1 MTPLRLQDG
10 GGAPPLQS
18 TPQGSL
24 PRGYAV
30 RLGPHT
36 KVCDG
41 GRSLLGTSTGRLV
54 YLKPR
59 AAALLDDDLVTVTD
73 GTSAALARL
82 LLDRDLV
89 DPWWPDRADDSEVSD
104 VVVVVPVRDR
114 PAQLDRLLGALP
126 PQVRVVVVDDGS
138 TDEEST
144 ARIACRHGATVVRH
158 EVSRGPA
165 AARNTGFRAA
175 DAAYVAFLDSDVV
188 PQHGWLAALRRHFDD
203 PLLGLVAPRVLGLAP
218 DPAGRRAARREA
230 RGWLHRYEAARSSLD
245 LGDDPASV
253 RPHGQVAYL
262 PSAALMVRREAWG
275 SGFDEDLRVGEDVD
289 LVWRTH
295 EAGWRIRYEPAAVVR
310 HEHRTDVSAWLSR
323 KAFYGTSADLLAARH
338 GDAVAPMVLN
348 PWTAVFAGAL
358 LAQRRWSIPVAA
370 AAYAVTTLRISR
382 RLQRSDSPVR
392 TAASLTAVGAVASL
406 WQTASALNRHYWP
419 VSVAA
424 AVVSRRARRALLV
437 AALAEALLDHHRTR
451 SDLDPLRYL
460 VARRLD
466 DLAYG
471 SGVWL
476 GAWRG
481 RSLRALR
488 PAVKGFDHLR

>member
-1 MTPLRLQDG
+1 MTTLNLQDG
-10 GGAPPLQS
+10 GSAPP
-18 TPQGSL
+18 PQDTL
-24 PRGYAV
+24 PLGYAV
-30 RLGPHT
+30 RLGQHT
-36 KVCDG
+36 TVCDG

-59 AAALLDDDLVTVTD
+59 AAALFDSDLLVVAD
-73 GTSAALARL
+73 LTSAALARL

-89 DPWWPDRADDSEVSD
+89 DPWWPDRADDDGVTD
-104 VVVVVPVRDR
+104 VTIVVPVRDR
-114 PAQLDRLLGALP
+114 PAQLDRLLATLP
-126 PQVRVVVVDDGS
+126 THVPVVVVDDGS
-138 TDEEST
+138 TDEAAT
-144 ARIACRHGATVVRH
+144 ARVARQHWATVIRH

-175 DAAYVAFLDSDVV
+175 DTAYVAFLDSDVV
-188 PQHGWLAALRRHFDD
+188 PVPGWLATLRRHFDD
-203 PLLGLVAPRVLGLAP
+203 PLMGLVAPRVLGLAP
-218 DPAGRRAARREA
+218 DPTAWRADRRRA

-245 LGDDPASV
+245 LGDTPASV
-253 RPHGQVAYL
+253 RPHGPVAYL

-275 SGFDEDLRVGEDVD
+275 TGFDEDLRVGEDVD

-295 EAGWRIRYEPAAVVR
+295 EAGWRIRYEPVAVVR
-310 HEHRTDVSAWLSR
+310 HEHRTDISEWLSR

-348 PWTAVFAGAL
+348 PWTAMFTGAL

-382 RLQRSDSPVR
+382 RLHRSDRPVR
-392 TAASLTAVGAVASL
+392 TAATLTAVGAVSSL
-406 WQTASALNRHYWP
+406 WQTASALTRHYWP
-419 VSVAA
+419 VAVIA

-437 AALAEALLDHHRTR
+437 AAVAEGLLDHHRTR
-451 SDLDPLRYL
+451 PDLDPLRYIA
-460 VARRLD
+460 ARRLD

-488 PAVKGFDHLR
+488 PAVKGFDVLR

>member
-1 MTPLRLQDG
+1 MTSLALQHPAG
-10 GGAPPLQS
+10 TTP
-18 TPQGSL
+18 PQGTL
-24 PRGYAV
+24 PVGYAV

-59 AAALLDDDLVTVTD
+59 AAALLDGDLLAVTD
-73 GTSAALARL
+73 PTSAALARL

-89 DPWWPDRADDSEVSD
+89 DPWWPERADDTTVVD
-104 VVVVVPVRDR
+104 VTVVIPVRDR
-114 PAQLDRLLGALP
+114 PAQLERLLTALP
-126 PQVRVVVVDDGS
+126 PHVPVVVVDDGS
-138 TDEEST
+138 ADELAT
-144 ARIACRHGATVVRH
+144 AHIAREHWATLVRH

-175 DAAYVAFLDSDVV
+175 HTAYVVFLDSDVV
-188 PQHGWLAALRRHFDD
+188 PVPGWLTTLRRHFDD
-203 PLLGLVAPRVLGLAP
+203 PLLGLVAPRVLGLVP
-218 DPAGRRAARREA
+218 DPSSLRTERRQD

-245 LGDDPASV
+245 LGDTPTSV

-275 SGFDEDLRVGEDVD
+275 VGFDEDLRVGEDVD

-295 EAGWRIRYEPAAVVR
+295 EAGWRIRYEPAASVC
-310 HEHRTDVSAWLSR
+310 HEHRTDVSGWLSR

-338 GDAVAPMVLN
+338 GDAVAPIVLN

-370 AAYAVTTLRISR
+370 VAYAVTTLRLSR
-382 RLQRSDSPVR
+382 RLQRSDRPVR

-406 WQTASALNRHYWP
+406 WQTASALTRHYWP
-419 VSVAA
+419 VAVTAA
-424 AVVSRRARRALLV
+424 IVSRRARRALLV
-437 AALAEALLDHHRTR
+437 AAVAEGLLDHHRTGP
-451 SDLDPLRYL
+451 DLDPLRYL
-460 VARRLD
+460 AARRLD

-481 RSLRALR
+481 RSPRALR
-488 PAVKGFDHLR
+488 PAVKGFDLLR